1 MIIFKNIARLFAFT
15 ENEKRVIIVLVLG
28 LIIGMGISA
37 YKGYNSDIEI
47 SDYTE
52 LYAERDSIFLARSA
66 AIPDKSD
73 GRSAPPLVLL
83 APNSINI
90 NTASKEEL
98 TLLPGIGDA
107 YAERIILYR
116 EDYGAF
122 TSVED
127 LVKVRGIGPRRL
139 EQIKPYITY

>member
-1 MIIFKNIARLFAFT
+1 MNIFKNIARLFAFT

-37 YKGYNSDIEI
+37 YKGYTSDIEV
-47 SDYTE
+47 SDYTD
-52 LYAERDSIFLARSA
+52 LYTERDSIFIARSE
-66 AIPDKSD
+66 AIPGQSED
-73 GRSAPPLVLL
+73 RSVPPLVLL

-116 EDYGAF
+116 EDHGPF

-127 LVKVRGIGPRRL
+127 LVNVRGIGPRRL